1 MVELLIETSN
11 REKNNEKS
19 KYAIEKRQY
28 IGQFNYCLKWNLSV
42 PLTLLH
48 HKKDTK
54 GKISLVFLKFS
65 F

>member
-11 REKNNEKS
+11 REKNNEKN

-28 IGQFNYCLKWNLSV
+28 TGQFNYWLKWNLSI

-54 GKISLVFLKFS
+54 GK
-65 F
+65 